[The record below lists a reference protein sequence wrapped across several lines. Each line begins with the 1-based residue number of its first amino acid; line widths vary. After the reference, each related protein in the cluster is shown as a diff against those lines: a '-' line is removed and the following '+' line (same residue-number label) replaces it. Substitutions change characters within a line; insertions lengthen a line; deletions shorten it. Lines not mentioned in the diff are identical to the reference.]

1 MNGLF
6 ALIGGGETVLRAFCS
21 SALWQIY
28 QTQYLLFR
36 MQKCRF
42 TTPQG
47 AGMQVYNSFLL
58 RVQESQCP
66 PWGMGY
72 SLICLRSPDPTTAL
86 VFCLSFLFFVNYTS
100 SKIFPQSFC
109 HVFTL
114 LVLSLSSYFRFKTKS
129 YFTM

>member
-72 SLICLRSPDPTTAL
+72 SLICLRSPDPTLPPSTSTFEIWGS
-86 VFCLSFLFFVNYTS
+86 VTSKRDHCLDSSATFLPHT
-100 SKIFPQSFC
+100 ILP
-109 HVFTL
+109 
-114 LVLSLSSYFRFKTKS
+114 
-129 YFTM
+129 